1 MITES
6 RKREPSAKICKQID
20 KRRQASCRVRPLA
33 VGTITKKDRRK
44 PVWRSSGYRCIQ
56 ILCDAGRYPLGIAES
71 RKREPSA
78 KICKQIDERRQASC
92 RVRPLAVGI
101 ITKKDRRKPVR
112 RSSGYRCIQILC
124 DAGRY
129 PSGIAESRKR
139 EPSAKICKQIDERRQ
154 ASCRVRP
161 LAVGIITKKDRR
173 KPVFFCYGAA
183 GRGRTDTV
191 SLPRDFE
198 SRASAN
204 STTAAFFVR
213 CRFLSTFFA

>member
-1 MITES
+1 MLRTFYILVVAISEYSVTFVGS
-6 RKREPSAKICKQID
+6 RRGLPNLVNGNPRQKFASKLKSCGKRVAAYAPSQSVPKQ
-20 KRRQASCRVRPLA
+20 KRQV
-33 VGTITKKDRRK
+33 
-44 PVWRSSGYRCIQ
+44 
-56 ILCDAGRYPLGIAES
+56 
-71 RKREPSA
+71 
-78 KICKQIDERRQASC
+78 
-92 RVRPLAVGI
+92 
-101 ITKKDRRKPVR
+101 KPVR

-161 LAVGIITKKDRR
+161 LAVGTITKKDRR

-213 CRFLSTFFA
+213 RRFLSTFFA